1 MKRFLLTVLSLFL
14 SLSFYSCAI
23 KKDETDKMI
32 DQMTLREKA
41 AQMLMPS
48 IRYETF
54 YSDDCFSYLTELNEA
69 YTKLIAGN
77 GFGGIIL
84 FGGNFV
90 SYDQSIQLIDD
101 IKRVNKEAGHLP
113 LFIAIDHEGGSINR
127 IPFSTILSGNLSLG
141 AANKEETTYRYA
153 SIIGEELFDLGI
165 NLDLAPVADINN
177 NPENPVIGIR
187 SFSDDPK
194 LTANMTRAFIQ
205 GLHSQNVLSTLKHFP
220 GHGDTSSD
228 SHYGLPRIDK
238 TYEEIMNFE
247 LEPFKAGIEEGSDLI
262 MTAHIQF
269 PAIEEEKYK
278 GVILP
283 ATLSEKIIGGILRND
298 LGFDSVVITDSLN
311 MDAIRK
317 YFSKK
322 DVARLAINA
331 GCDILLMPVNERVS
345 IPLYIEK
352 LENYITM
359 ICDLVEEGQIKEETI
374 DAAVRRILKLKKDKG
389 LFEESE
395 IHHTN
400 NVGSLSHQK
409 EGLAIAKSAI
419 TLVENNDALPIKE
432 KEKVLV
438 LVSNKGQYNSLIY
451 LRDLLADQGLLARTE
466 DMEIYCFS
474 SDTNKKDFSKNIL
487 PKLKKKDKVLL
498 VSQMDSAED
507 LSSTDAYI
515 FDLTI
520 KEAKDRGI
528 KTILLSSQLPY
539 DLTRYKTDAKAA
551 CYYAARMYPPLT
563 YTPDVW
569 PSVPLNLLAA
579 GLVLYGQ
586 ENPQGSL
593 PLNIPELIENEKT
606 WSFSSQ
612 VLYPKGYSITY

>member
-1 MKRFLLTVLSLFL
+1 
-14 SLSFYSCAI
+14 
-23 KKDETDKMI
+23 
-32 DQMTLREKA
+32 
-41 AQMLMPS
+41 
-48 IRYETF
+48 
-54 YSDDCFSYLTELNEA
+54 
-69 YTKLIAGN
+69 
-77 GFGGIIL
+77 
-84 FGGNFV
+84 
-90 SYDQSIQLIDD
+90 
-101 IKRVNKEAGHLP
+101 
-113 LFIAIDHEGGSINR
+113 
-127 IPFSTILSGNLSLG
+127 
-141 AANKEETTYRYA
+141 
-153 SIIGEELFDLGI
+153 
-165 NLDLAPVADINN
+165 
-177 NPENPVIGIR
+177 
-187 SFSDDPK
+187 
-194 LTANMTRAFIQ
+194 
-205 GLHSQNVLSTLKHFP
+205 
-220 GHGDTSSD
+220 
-228 SHYGLPRIDK
+228 
-238 TYEEIMNFE
+238 
-247 LEPFKAGIEEGSDLI
+247 
-262 MTAHIQF
+262 
-269 PAIEEEKYK
+269 
-278 GVILP
+278 
-283 ATLSEKIIGGILRND
+283 
-298 LGFDSVVITDSLN
+298 

-317 YFSKK
+317 YFNKK

-389 LFEESE
+389 LFEENE
-395 IHHTN
+395 ILHTN

-409 EGLAIAKSAI
+409 EGLAIAKSAV
-419 TLVENNDALPIKE
+419 TLVENNGALPIKE

-498 VSQMDSAED
+498 VSQMDTAED
-507 LSSTDAYI
+507 LSGTVAYI

-539 DLTRYKTDAKAA
+539 DLARYKTDAKAA

-563 YTPDVW
+563 YTPEVW

-586 ENPQGSL
+586 ESPQGSL

>member
-1 MKRFLLTVLSLFL
+1 
-14 SLSFYSCAI
+14 
-23 KKDETDKMI
+23 
-32 DQMTLREKA
+32 
-41 AQMLMPS
+41 
-48 IRYETF
+48 
-54 YSDDCFSYLTELNEA
+54 
-69 YTKLIAGN
+69 
-77 GFGGIIL
+77 
-84 FGGNFV
+84 
-90 SYDQSIQLIDD
+90 
-101 IKRVNKEAGHLP
+101 
-113 LFIAIDHEGGSINR
+113 
-127 IPFSTILSGNLSLG
+127 
-141 AANKEETTYRYA
+141 
-153 SIIGEELFDLGI
+153 
-165 NLDLAPVADINN
+165 
-177 NPENPVIGIR
+177 
-187 SFSDDPK
+187 
-194 LTANMTRAFIQ
+194 
-205 GLHSQNVLSTLKHFP
+205 
-220 GHGDTSSD
+220 
-228 SHYGLPRIDK
+228 
-238 TYEEIMNFE
+238 
-247 LEPFKAGIEEGSDLI
+247 
-262 MTAHIQF
+262 
-269 PAIEEEKYK
+269 
-278 GVILP
+278 
-283 ATLSEKIIGGILRND
+283 
-298 LGFDSVVITDSLN
+298 

-389 LFEESE
+389 LFEENE
-395 IHHTN
+395 ILHTN

-419 TLVENNDALPIKE
+419 TLVENNGALPIKE

-498 VSQMDSAED
+498 VSQMDTAED
-507 LSSTDAYI
+507 LSSTVAYI

-520 KEAKDRGI
+520 KEAKGRGI

-539 DLTRYKTDAKAA
+539 DLARYKTDAKAA

-586 ENPQGSL
+586 ESPQGSL

-612 VLYPKGYSITY
+612 VLYPIGYSITY